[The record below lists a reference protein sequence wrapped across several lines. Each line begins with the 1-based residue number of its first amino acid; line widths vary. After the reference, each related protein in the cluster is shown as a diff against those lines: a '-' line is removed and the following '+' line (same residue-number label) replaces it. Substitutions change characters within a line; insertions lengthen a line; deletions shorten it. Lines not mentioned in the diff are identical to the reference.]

1 VIAVCTGI
9 AIAARDV
16 TLEAVE
22 RYGLSGRLHERGGER
37 EYRFHFRDKPRL
49 LPIIHD
55 GQFQIVRWGRRRG
68 EAGRLPCTGW
78 TWLETLE
85 KGTWQEAQP
94 EEILIPATMG
104 LENGRWF
111 AIREGIRG
119 LAVADER
126 GELVAYMLCEPASHY
141 YDYVAQPLMC
151 PSAASLRQ
159 VSSLKFPTPH
169 NLRPWA

>member
-1 VIAVCTGI
+1 MCTGI
-9 AIAARDV
+9 ALAASDV
-16 TLEAVE
+16 PLDAVE
-22 RYGLSGRLHERGGER
+22 RYSLSGRLHERGGER
-37 EYRFHFRDKPRL
+37 EYRFLFRDKPRL

-85 KGTWQEAQP
+85 KGTWQEARP
-94 EEILIPATMG
+94 EEVQIPATMG

-111 AIREGIRG
+111 AVREGIRG
-119 LAVADER
+119 LVVADER

-141 YDYVAQPLMC
+141 YEVMTRSKRMPVLVNE
-151 PSAASLRQ
+151 RI
-159 VSSLKFPTPH
+159 
-169 NLRPWA
+169 

>member
-1 VIAVCTGI
+1 VP
-9 AIAARDV
+9 
-16 TLEAVE
+16 LEAAE
-22 RYGLSGRLHERGGER
+22 RFNLSGRLHERGGER
-37 EYRFHFRDKPRL
+37 EYRFLFRDKPRL

-68 EAGRLPCTGW
+68 EKGRLPCTGW

-94 EEILIPATMG
+94 DEVVIPATMG

-119 LAVADER
+119 LVVPDEQ
-126 GELVAYMLCEPASHY
+126 GALVAYMICEPASHY
-141 YDYVAQPLMC
+141 YSIMTRSKRMPVLVNE
-151 PSAASLRQ
+151 RI
-159 VSSLKFPTPH
+159 
-169 NLRPWA
+169 